1 MSLIKAWYSTDGPE
15 EYAKILKEKFGIDLS
30 VKKYILES
38 GKPVVKSVTADTKE
52 FFNNSFKIIVG
63 SAVLG
68 PGSGQFSAAIGW
80 GGTPTRY
87 SGMMSSTG
95 FWSSPPSGI
104 SPGDQITI
112 KLQLIPGY
120 DTATTASFTESMTVI
135 FNKQTKGEA
144 VWTNSS
150 NLRQVDKTIT
160 FNFPDAFAEPAFD
173 IEISCV
179 TPSGSGSEIYHYIL
193 NPELAK

>member
-1 MSLIKAWYSTDGPE
+1 
-15 EYAKILKEKFGIDLS
+15 

-38 GKPVVKSVTADTKE
+38 GKPVVKSVTADTKD

-63 SAVLG
+63 SSMLG
-68 PGSGQFSAAIGW
+68 PGSGQFSAAIAW
-80 GGTPTRY
+80 GGVPTRY
-87 SGMMSSTG
+87 SGFMSSIG
-95 FWSSPPSGI
+95 FWSSPPSGLN
-104 SPGDQITI
+104 PGDPVTI

-120 DTATTASFTESMTVI
+120 DTATNASFTESMTVL
-135 FNKQTKGEA
+135 FNKKPMGEA

-150 NLRQVDKTIT
+150 KLTQIDKTVT
-160 FNFPDAFAEPAFD
+160 FNFPADFKEPAFD
-173 IEISCV
+173 IEISSV